1 MTGSADE
8 DHPPERLP
16 AERPGHVNGAAALLI
31 LSALISGTIAVNDP
45 AMTQFVYLLLFITIG
60 AALRFCRGGRTA
72 RVVATVTA
80 VVFLFFLGPH
90 VLWGL
95 SDPRGPFSEEYAIR
109 AILAIVTAGIG
120 VGLLHSPP
128 SSAYF
133 RSARP
138 RTARR

>member
-45 AMTQFVYLLLFITIG
+45 AMTQFVYLLLFVTIG

-80 VVFLFFLGPH
+80 VVFLLFLGPH
-90 VLWGL
+90 VMWGL
-95 SDPRGPFSEEYAIR
+95 SDPSDPFSEEYAIR
-109 AILAIVTAGIG
+109 AILAIVTEGIG
-120 VGLLHSPP
+120 VGLLYSPP
-128 SSAYF
+128 SRAYF
-133 RSARP
+133 RSAQP

>member
-8 DHPPERLP
+8 NHPPERLP

-31 LSALISGTIAVNDP
+31 LSALFSASIALNDP

-60 AALRFCRGGRTA
+60 AAIRFCRGGRSA

-80 VVFLFFLGPH
+80 VLFLFFLGPH
-90 VLWGL
+90 VMWGL
-95 SDPRGPFSEEYAIR
+95 SDPSDPFSEEYAIR
-109 AILAIVTAGIG
+109 AIIAIVLEGVG
-120 VGLLHSPP
+120 VGLLYSPP
-128 SSAYF
+128 SRAYF

-138 RTARR
+138 RTVRR